1 MKYYEIKRFS
11 VLPRK
16 YSSTVKGV
24 LEPGEIVAVL
34 ITECLAWSAL
44 SLYILLQREDKFQSS
59 FRHVLGEDGSAMEQH
74 GVLHDG

>member
-24 LEPGEIVAVL
+24 LQYFQGSTPVL
-34 ITECLAWSAL
+34 PRKYWNQGKL
-44 SLYILLQREDKFQSS
+44 
-59 FRHVLGEDGSAMEQH
+59 
-74 GVLHDG
+74 

>member
-24 LEPGEIVAVL
+24 LQYFQGSTPVLPRKYWNHGKIVV
-34 ITECLAWSAL
+34 
-44 SLYILLQREDKFQSS
+44 F
-59 FRHVLGEDGSAMEQH
+59 
-74 GVLHDG
+74 